1 MCMES
6 GCGLLSCGEWVWF
19 IVMWRVGVVYCHVES
34 GCGLLSCGEWVWFIV
49 YCHVIRMASSIG
61 PCHVTKRLSCD

>member
-1 MCMES
+1 MVYCHVES

-19 IVMWRVGVVYCHVES
+19 IVMWRVGVVYCHV
-34 GCGLLSCGEWVWFIV
+34 
-49 YCHVIRMASSIG
+49 IRMASSIG